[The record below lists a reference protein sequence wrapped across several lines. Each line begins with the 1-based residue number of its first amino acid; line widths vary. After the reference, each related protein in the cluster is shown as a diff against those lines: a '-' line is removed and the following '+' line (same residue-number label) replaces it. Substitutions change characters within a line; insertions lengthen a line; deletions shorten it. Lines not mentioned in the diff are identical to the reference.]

1 LTEVWEKYNITR
13 IAGDK
18 KTANKILLQFIDLL
32 KKENKTYIRTFVDD
46 ICSKTLEAGQST
58 LYNNG
63 TDVSN
68 NKYRIQHPLFKEI
81 ILPVLAEQYLN
92 NSALHIKW
100 IGQLEQFFYSDNEAT
115 KDFLKQIN
123 IDGDFSTSY
132 FFEKSFDLE
141 NSQDVLTLILKRA
154 AQDIEYYIHELP
166 VAVLI
171 EPELF
176 NVELKTFRHYLI
188 KYNNKEKWSAL
199 LSQWENIAKHWT
211 SYFSTRGDYRN
222 FIEYQKKY
230 GINIS

>member
-1 LTEVWEKYNITR
+1 LTELWDKYNKTR
-13 IAGDK
+13 IVGDK

-32 KKENKTYIRTFVDD
+32 KKEDKTYIRTFADD
-46 ICSKTLEAGQST
+46 ICNKILETDQST

-68 NKYRIQHPLFKEI
+68 NKDRIQHPLFKEI

-100 IGQLEQFFYSDNEAT
+100 IGQLEQFFYSDNEVT
-115 KDFLKQIN
+115 KDFLNQIN

-132 FFEKSFDLE
+132 FLEKSFEIE

-154 AQDIEYYIHELP
+154 AQDIKYYIHELP
-166 VAVLI
+166 TAVLV
-171 EPELF
+171 EPESF
-176 NVELKTFRHYLI
+176 NIELKTFRHYLD
-188 KYNNKEKWSAL
+188 KYNDKEKWSAL

-211 SYFSTRGDYRN
+211 SYFSTRNNYKN
-222 FIEYQKKY
+222 FIDYQQRH
-230 GINIS
+230 GIQLP